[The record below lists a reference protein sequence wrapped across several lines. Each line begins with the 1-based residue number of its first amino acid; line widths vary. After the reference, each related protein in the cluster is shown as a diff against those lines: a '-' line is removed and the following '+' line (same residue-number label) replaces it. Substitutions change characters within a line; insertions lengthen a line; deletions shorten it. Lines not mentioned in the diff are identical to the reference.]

1 MGVFKFEDE
10 KTSVVAPAILY
21 KALVID
27 VDTLTP
33 KVIDDIKNIEILEG
47 DGGAGTIKKV
57 TFVEDG
63 ETKHVL
69 HKVEFLVDVTNW
81 AYNYSIVGGVGLPDT
96 VEKISF
102 EAKLSEG
109 PNGGSVGKLSV
120 TYFTKGDAAPS
131 EEELKKD
138 KAKGDGLFKALEG
151 YVLANPDYN

>member
-10 KTSVVAPAILY
+10 TTSTVAPAILY

-33 KVIDDIKNIEILEG
+33 KVVDVIKSIEIVEG
-47 DGGAGTIKKV
+47 NGGAGSIKKV
-57 TFVEDG
+57 TYVEDG

-69 HKVEFLVDVTNW
+69 HKIELVDVTNW
-81 AYNYSIVGGVGLPDT
+81 VHNYSIVGGDGLPDT
-96 VEKISF
+96 IEKISF

-109 PNGGSVGKLSV
+109 LNGGSVGKLSV
-120 TYFTKGDAAPS
+120 TYFTKGDDAPS
-131 EEELKKD
+131 EEQLKKD

-151 YVLANPDYN
+151 YILANPDYN

>member
-1 MGVFKFEDE
+1 MGVFNFDDE
-10 KTSVVAPAILY
+10 TTSVVAPAILY

-27 VDTLTP
+27 ADTLTP
-33 KVIDDIKNIEILEG
+33 KVIDAIKSIEVVEG
-47 DGGAGTIKKV
+47 NGGAGTIKKV

-69 HKVEFLVDVTNW
+69 HKIELVDVANW

-96 VEKISF
+96 VEKITF

-120 TYFTKGDAAPS
+120 KYFTKGDDAPS
-131 EEELKKD
+131 EEQLKKD